1 MSKIKRR
8 SHMKKVKRKITV
20 VELAVSWFNKGRAV
34 VMFTNNQVLKKSE
47 IFNRIELISQTEWV
61 LGVFCLILAAIII
74 VGIFLNI
81 SRFRWL
87 GLILSAVFWAMVSAT
102 FILSGTEFSFNTGFI
117 VYSAVSILCLWTSK
131 EVMLDD

>member
-1 MSKIKRR
+1 MTKEKRQ
-8 SHMKKVKRKITV
+8 ITV
-20 VELAVSWFNKGRAV
+20 VEVAVSWISIGWAV
-34 VMFTNNQVLKKSE
+34 VMFTNNQVFEQSE
-47 IFNRIELISQTEWV
+47 NFNRLELIAQKEWV
-61 LGVFCLILAAIII
+61 LGVVCLILAAIKI

-102 FILSGTEFSFNTGFI
+102 FILSGNEFSFNTGFI